1 MKEKHL
7 YLFAGVFVV
16 LLLIYFVTK
25 PRHTSVNLDEI
36 VQTIVIGIAKED
48 VKNIEVYKE
57 TGSQKP
63 IQMLFAQREGQWYI
77 PTKFNCKAQKSRID
91 RLLDDLLEMTGKV
104 RSSDPKHFETYQISD
119 EKGIHLLLKDEAN
132 KPLANLIIG
141 KKGEDYN
148 SGFVRFGNKE
158 KVYAV
163 DKNLLSSL
171 NVNGEIDTLSRFK
184 DDTFVDL
191 QAVNQ
196 DQSKLEIVGIVDKGK
211 EMVIKKKEK
220 QVEITN
226 PDSTKGTRTEYE
238 WVLLR
243 GAKETRLDQKEVTN
257 FLNTVTKISAQEVV
271 DRMGNSLGDFDK
283 PSRYGM
289 ARPSSYIVF
298 KAAGKQQENV
308 LFGKEYEK
316 DKGFYMNVQYDG
328 LVYKVAKSN
337 VDRIV
342 KWVEDLPKKTAR

>member
-36 VQTIVIGIAKED
+36 VQAIVIGMAKDD

-57 TGSQKP
+57 TTSQKP
-63 IQMLFAQREGQWYI
+63 IQMVFAQREGQWYI
-77 PTKFNCKAQKSRID
+77 PTKFNSKAQKSRVD
-91 RLLDDLLEMTGKV
+91 RLLDDVLEMTGKV
-104 RSSDPKHFETYQISD
+104 RSSDPKHLETYQISD

-148 SGFVRFGNKE
+148 SGFVRFGGKE

-171 NVNGEIDTLSRFK
+171 SITGEIDTLSRFK
-184 DDTFVDL
+184 DDSFVDL

-196 DQSKLEIVGIVDKGK
+196 DQAKLEIVGIVDRGK
-211 EMVIKKKEK
+211 ELVIKKKAK

-226 PDSTKGTRTEYE
+226 PDSTKGTKTEHE
-238 WVLLR
+238 WVLLK
-243 GAKETRLDQKEVTN
+243 GQKETRLDQKEVTS
-257 FLNTVTKISAQEVV
+257 FLNTVTKIYAQEVV
-271 DRMGNSLGDFDK
+271 DRMGNTLGDLDK
-283 PSRYGM
+283 ASRYGM
-289 ARPSSYIVF
+289 TRPVSYLVF
-298 KAAGKQQENV
+298 KPQEKQQENV
-308 LFGKEYEK
+308 IFGKEYEK
-316 DKGFYMNVQYDG
+316 DKGFYMQVQYDG

-337 VDRIV
+337 VDRIF
-342 KWVEDLPKKTAR
+342 KWVEDLPKKVVK